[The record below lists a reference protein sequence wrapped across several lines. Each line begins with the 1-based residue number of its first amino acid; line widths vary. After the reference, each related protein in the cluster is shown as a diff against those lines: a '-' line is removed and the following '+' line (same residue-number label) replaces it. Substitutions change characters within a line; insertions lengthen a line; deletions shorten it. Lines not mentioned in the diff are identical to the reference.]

1 VYVTSCRLWVEVDA
15 VVGYVSFPN
24 YIGAGLYRREAF
36 ARVGLFDAGLRF
48 AEDSDWYTRAAEA
61 GLAVERL
68 DQVTGAAA
76 RGEHDA
82 WQDLP

>member
-1 VYVTSCRLWVEVDA
+1 LAPE
-15 VVGYVSFPN
+15 
-24 YIGAGLYRREAF
+24 LYRREAF

-68 DQVTGAAA
+68 DQVTLLVRRHEANMN
-76 RGEHDA
+76 A